1 MVEIFCLGHIYV
13 QKVNLASDLLGVS
26 VYINSKK
33 FVKKDAVCCS
43 NTPLKS
49 NEALEYS
56 RSLLHLEQTEQF
68 SHTTKR
74 PQ

>member
-1 MVEIFCLGHIYV
+1 MVESFRLGHICV
-13 QKVNLASDLLGVS
+13 QKVTLASNLLGVS
-26 VYINSKK
+26 VYINSKP

-49 NEALEYS
+49 NETS

-68 SHTTKR
+68 SHTTR
-74 PQ
+74 DLN